1 MENNRDFSLRI
12 QQKNLIFP
20 TSDIDDTGQSIPG
33 ALVSLSIHWF
43 FLSRRQIEEH
53 LQKSFQQEQ
62 TRQNSPQLD
71 IMHDMQDSPAWWGLG
86 NYLQTQYHLVFVF
99 YIDWFNHFTNK
110 IAGMSL
116 YLWNLYFFG

>member
-1 MENNRDFSLRI
+1 MTLGNLSLV
-12 QQKNLIFP
+12 LL
-20 TSDIDDTGQSIPG
+20 SAYLHTG
-33 ALVSLSIHWF
+33 F

-71 IMHDMQDSPAWWGLG
+71 IMHDIQDSPPWRGLG
-86 NYLQTQYHLVFVF
+86 NYLRTWYHLVFAF
-99 YIDWFNHFTNK
+99 YIVWFNPFTNK
-110 IAGMSL
+110 IAGMSS